1 MKRNFFTLIILFTMS
16 ANAQIADTVKVMNV
30 HTKYYFV
37 EEIEVSRIKQ
47 INFYDD
53 WMNVSNNN
61 SFFIEAIFNWPF
73 TTKTVSGILSLLLKT
88 LLIIC
93 LKRFDK
99 LREKNGNRI
108 LFSG

>member
-1 MKRNFFTLIILFTMS
+1 MKRIFFTLIILFTMS

-53 WMNVSNNN
+53 WMNVKNRN
-61 SFFIEAIFNWPF
+61 SFFIEANF
-73 TTKTVSGILSLLLKT
+73 
-88 LLIIC
+88 
-93 LKRFDK
+93 
-99 LREKNGNRI
+99 
-108 LFSG
+108 

>member
-1 MKRNFFTLIILFTMS
+1 MKRIFFTLIILFTMS

-37 EEIEVSRIKQ
+37 EEIEVPGIKQ
-47 INFYDD
+47 IDFYNDL
-53 WMNVSNNN
+53 MNVKNRN

-73 TTKTVSGILSLLLKT
+73 TTKAVYPILSLLLKT

-93 LKRFDK
+93 
-99 LREKNGNRI
+99 
-108 LFSG
+108 